1 MHFRTVFIT
10 ASATV
15 LLALAPVTHCADL
28 NWHSLNPDRSLEGWS
43 VRGGKAPFTV
53 AGQEIVGRSVLGS
66 PNSFLITDATFGD
79 FILEYDAKV
88 DPRLNSGVMVRAESR
103 PDYRDGV
110 VFGYQVEIDSS
121 ARAWSGGIYDEQ
133 RRQWLNTLARNAQ
146 ARAAFKV
153 GEWNHFRVEALGNRI
168 RTFVNGVAAANLID
182 DVTPRGFIGLQVH
195 SVDEGPKLAGL
206 EARFRNIRI
215 LTQDVA
221 AAATPLDPAADEY
234 NFIPNR
240 LTEVQVAQ
248 GWRLLWDGA
257 STNGWRGATL
267 SGFPDHGWTIRDGVL
282 SVDAAAGGESTNGG
296 DIITR
301 EEFANFELELDFR
314 ITAGANSGIKY
325 FVDPQLGPTL
335 GLAGSAIGLGVPDP
349 RRRATPRCQA
359 RRARQSHGGLTLRPD
374 PGHQSRRARSDGQAR
389 PASRSVESR
398 ADRGHGAS
406 CRTLAQRSEGRRV
419 RPRDADVPCAG
430 QQQQVQ
436 GHAWIRRARAWPD
449 PVAGSRQRRLVP
461 IDQDPLTLI
470 RGGAH
475 AYAPFPIGRCDR

>member
-1 MHFRTVFIT
+1 
-10 ASATV
+10 V
-15 LLALAPVTHCADL
+15 LLALAPVTPCAGL
-28 NWHSLNPDRSLEGWS
+28 EWHSLQPDRSLVGWS
-43 VRGGKAPFTV
+43 IRGGKAEFTV

-88 DPRLNSGVMVRAESR
+88 DPRLNSGVMVRAERR

-133 RRQWLNTLARNAQ
+133 RREWLNTLARNAQ
-146 ARAAFKV
+146 ARAALKV

-182 DVTPRGFIGLQVH
+182 DMTPRGFIGLQVH

-206 EARFRNIRI
+206 EARFRNIRV

-221 AAATPLDPAADEY
+221 TAATPLDPAADEY
-234 NFIPNR
+234 SYIPNR

-257 STNGWRGATL
+257 STNGWRGAAL

-296 DIITR
+296 DIVTR

-314 ITAGANSGIKY
+314 ITPGANSGIKY

-335 GLAGSAIGLGVPDP
+335 GLAGSAIGLEFQILDDERHPDAKLGVRGNRTLGSLYDLIP
-349 RRRATPRCQA
+349 ATNLDEPGRTA
-359 RRARQSHGGLTLRPD
+359 KRVLPPGAWNRARIVATGRH
-374 PGHQSRRARSDGQAR
+374 
-389 PASRSVESR
+389 VEHWLNGVKVVEY
-398 ADRGHGAS
+398 DRGTQMFRALVNNSKYQDIPGFGERERGPILLQDHGNAVS
-406 CRTLAQRSEGRRV
+406 FRSIK
-419 RPRDADVPCAG
+419 
-430 QQQQVQ
+430 
-436 GHAWIRRARAWPD
+436 IR
-449 PVAGSRQRRLVP
+449 SL
-461 IDQDPLTLI
+461 
-470 RGGAH
+470 
-475 AYAPFPIGRCDR
+475 

>member
-1 MHFRTVFIT
+1 MNLRTVFIT
-10 ASATV
+10 ASATM
-15 LLALAPVTHCADL
+15 LLAAAPATPCADL
-28 NWHSLNPDRSLEGWS
+28 KWHSLNPDRSLQGWS

-53 AGQEIVGRSVLGS
+53 AGQEIVGRSVLDS

-88 DPRLNSGVMVRAESR
+88 DPRLNSGVMMRAER
-103 PDYRDGV
+103 RADYRDGV

-133 RRQWLNTLARNAQ
+133 RREWLNTLARNPQ

-182 DVTPRGFIGLQVH
+182 DMTPRGFIGLQVH
-195 SVDEGPKLAGL
+195 CVDQGPKLAGL

-234 NFIPNR
+234 NYIPNR

-248 GWRLLWDGA
+248 GWRLLWDGT
-257 STNGWRGATL
+257 STNGWRGANL
-267 SGFPDHGWTIRDGVL
+267 PGFPDHGWTIRDGEL

-314 ITAGANSGIKY
+314 ITPGANSGIKY

-335 GLAGSAIGLGVPDP
+335 GLAGSAIGLEFQILDDERHPDAKLGVRGNRTMGSLYDLIAATNLDEPDRTAKRVLP
-349 RRRATPRCQA
+349 PGAWN
-359 RRARQSHGGLTLRPD
+359 RARIVATGRH
-374 PGHQSRRARSDGQAR
+374 
-389 PASRSVESR
+389 VEHWLNGVKVVEY
-398 ADRGHGAS
+398 DRGTQMFRALVNTSKYKDMPGFGERERGPILLQDHGDAVS
-406 CRTLAQRSEGRRV
+406 FRSIK
-419 RPRDADVPCAG
+419 
-430 QQQQVQ
+430 
-436 GHAWIRRARAWPD
+436 IR
-449 PVAGSRQRRLVP
+449 SL
-461 IDQDPLTLI
+461 
-470 RGGAH
+470 
-475 AYAPFPIGRCDR
+475 

>member
-10 ASATV
+10 ASATA
-15 LLALAPVTHCADL
+15 LLALAPVTPCAGLD
-28 NWHSLNPDRSLEGWS
+28 WHSLNPDRSLEGWS
-43 VRGGKAPFTV
+43 VRGGKAEFTV

-66 PNSFLITDATFGD
+66 PNSFLITAATFGD

-88 DPRLNSGVMVRAESR
+88 DSRLNSGVMVRAERR

-133 RRQWLNTLARNAQ
+133 RREWLNTLAGNPQ

-182 DVTPRGFIGLQVH
+182 DMTARGFIGLQVH

-206 EARFRNIRI
+206 EARFRSIRI

-221 AAATPLDPAADEY
+221 AAATPLNPAADEY
-234 NFIPNR
+234 NYIPNR

-248 GWRLLWDGA
+248 GWRLLWDGT

-267 SGFPDHGWTIRDGVL
+267 SGFPVHGWTVRDGVL
-282 SVDAAAGGESTNGG
+282 SVEAAAGGESTNGG

-314 ITAGANSGIKY
+314 IAPGANSGIKY

-335 GLAGSAIGLGVPDP
+335 GLAGSAIGLEFQILDDERHPDAKLGVRGNRTMGSLYDLIP
-349 RRRATPRCQA
+349 ATNLDEPGRMA
-359 RRARQSHGGLTLRPD
+359 KRVLPPGAWNRARIVATGRHVEHWLNGVKVVEYDRGTQMFRALVNNSKYQD
-374 PGHQSRRARSDGQAR
+374 IPGFGERARGPILLQDHGNSV
-389 PASRSVESR
+389 SFRSIKI
-398 ADRGHGAS
+398 
-406 CRTLAQRSEGRRV
+406 RS
-419 RPRDADVPCAG
+419 
-430 QQQQVQ
+430 
-436 GHAWIRRARAWPD
+436 
-449 PVAGSRQRRLVP
+449 L
-461 IDQDPLTLI
+461 
-470 RGGAH
+470 
-475 AYAPFPIGRCDR
+475 

>member
-10 ASATV
+10 ASAMV
-15 LLALAPVTHCADL
+15 LLALAPVTSCAGL
-28 NWHSLNPDRSLEGWS
+28 EWHSLNPDRSLAGWS
-43 VRGGKAPFTV
+43 VRGGKASFTV
-53 AGQEIVGRSVLGS
+53 AGQEIVGHSVLGS

-88 DPRLNSGVMVRAESR
+88 DPRLNSGVMVRAERRS
-103 PDYRDGV
+103 DYRDGV

-133 RRQWLNTLARNAQ
+133 RREWLNTLARNAQ

-182 DVTPRGFIGLQVH
+182 DMTPRGFIGLQVH

-234 NFIPNR
+234 NYIPNR

-267 SGFPDHGWTIRDGVL
+267 AGFPDHGWTIRDGVL

-335 GLAGSAIGLGVPDP
+335 GLAGSAIGLEFQILDDERHPDAKLGVRGNRTMGSLYDLIP
-349 RRRATPRCQA
+349 ATNLDEPGRMA
-359 RRARQSHGGLTLRPD
+359 KRVLPPGAWNRARIVATGRH
-374 PGHQSRRARSDGQAR
+374 
-389 PASRSVESR
+389 VEHWLNGVKVVEY
-398 ADRGHGAS
+398 DRGTQMFRALVNNSKYKDMPGFGERERGPILLQDHGNAVS
-406 CRTLAQRSEGRRV
+406 FRSIK
-419 RPRDADVPCAG
+419 
-430 QQQQVQ
+430 
-436 GHAWIRRARAWPD
+436 IR
-449 PVAGSRQRRLVP
+449 SL
-461 IDQDPLTLI
+461 
-470 RGGAH
+470 
-475 AYAPFPIGRCDR
+475 

>member
-1 MHFRTVFIT
+1 MNFKTLFIT
-10 ASATV
+10 VSATA
-15 LLALAPVTHCADL
+15 LLALAPKTPGAEL
-28 NWHSLNPDRSLEGWS
+28 EWQSLHPDRSLKGWS

-66 PNSFLITDATFGD
+66 PNSFLITDATYSD

-88 DPRLNSGVMVRAESR
+88 DPRLNSGVMVRAEHR
-103 PDYRDGV
+103 PDYRGGV

-133 RRQWLNTLARNAQ
+133 RREWLNTLARNAQ

-182 DVTPRGFIGLQVH
+182 DMTPRGFIGLQVH

-215 LTQDVA
+215 VTQDAA

-234 NFIPNR
+234 NYIPNQ
-240 LTEVQVAQ
+240 LTQVQVAQ
-248 GWRLLWDGA
+248 GWRLLWDGT
-257 STNGWRGATL
+257 STSGWHGATL

-314 ITAGANSGIKY
+314 ITPGANSGIKY

-335 GLAGSAIGLGVPDP
+335 GLTGSAIGLEFQILDDERHPDAKLGVRGNRTVGSLYDLIP
-349 RRRATPRCQA
+349 ATNLDEPGRTA
-359 RRARQSHGGLTLRPD
+359 KRVLPPGAWNRARIVATGRH
-374 PGHQSRRARSDGQAR
+374 
-389 PASRSVESR
+389 VEHWLNGVKVVEY
-398 ADRGHGAS
+398 DRGTQMFRALVNNSKYKDMPGFGEREHGPILLQDHGNAVS
-406 CRTLAQRSEGRRV
+406 FRSIK
-419 RPRDADVPCAG
+419 
-430 QQQQVQ
+430 
-436 GHAWIRRARAWPD
+436 IR
-449 PVAGSRQRRLVP
+449 SL
-461 IDQDPLTLI
+461 
-470 RGGAH
+470 
-475 AYAPFPIGRCDR
+475 

>member
-1 MHFRTVFIT
+1 
-10 ASATV
+10 V
-15 LLALAPVTHCADL
+15 LLAVAPVTPAAGLD
-28 NWHSLNPDRSLEGWS
+28 WHSLTPERSLAGWS
-43 VRGGKAPFTV
+43 VRGGKASFAV

-66 PNSFLITDATFGD
+66 PNSFLITEATFGD

-88 DPRLNSGVMVRAESR
+88 DPQLNSGVMVRAERR

-133 RRQWLNTLARNAQ
+133 RREWLNTLARNAR
-146 ARAAFKV
+146 AKAAFKV
-153 GEWNHFRVEALGNRI
+153 GEWNHFRVEALGNRL

-182 DVTPRGFIGLQVH
+182 DMTPRGFIGLQVH

-234 NFIPNR
+234 NYLPNR
-240 LTEVQVAQ
+240 LTDVQNAQ
-248 GWRLLWDGA
+248 GWRLLWDGV

-282 SVDAAAGGESTNGG
+282 SVEAAAGGESTNGG
-296 DIITR
+296 DIVTR

-314 ITAGANSGIKY
+314 ITPGANSGIKY

-335 GLAGSAIGLGVPDP
+335 GLTGSAIGLEFQILDDERHPDAKLGVRGNRTVGSLYDLIPATSLDEP
-349 RRRATPRCQA
+349 GRAAKRVLPPGA
-359 RRARQSHGGLTLRPD
+359 WNRARIVASGRHVEHWLNGVKVVEYERGTQLFRALVNNSKYKDIPGFGERERGPILLQDHGNAV
-374 PGHQSRRARSDGQAR
+374 SFRSIKI
-389 PASRSVESR
+389 RS
-398 ADRGHGAS
+398 
-406 CRTLAQRSEGRRV
+406 L
-419 RPRDADVPCAG
+419 
-430 QQQQVQ
+430 
-436 GHAWIRRARAWPD
+436 
-449 PVAGSRQRRLVP
+449 
-461 IDQDPLTLI
+461 
-470 RGGAH
+470 
-475 AYAPFPIGRCDR
+475 

>member
-1 MHFRTVFIT
+1 MRTVFIT

-15 LLALAPVTHCADL
+15 LLALAPATLCADL
-28 NWHSLNPDRSLEGWS
+28 NWHSLQPDHSLKGWS
-43 VRGGKAPFTV
+43 VRGGKAEFTV
-53 AGQEIVGRSVLGS
+53 AGQEIVGRSVLAS

-88 DPRLNSGVMVRAESR
+88 DPRLNSGVMVRAERR

-133 RRQWLNTLARNAQ
+133 RREWLNTLARNPQ

-182 DVTPRGFIGLQVH
+182 DTTPRGFIGLQVH
-195 SVDEGPKLAGL
+195 SVDEGPKLPGL
-206 EARFRNIRI
+206 EARFRGIRI

-234 NFIPNR
+234 NYIPNR
-240 LTEVQVAQ
+240 LTDAQVAQ

-257 STNGWRGATL
+257 STTGWRGATL
-267 SGFPDHGWTIRDGVL
+267 SGFPEHGWTIRDGVL

-296 DIITR
+296 DIVTR
-301 EEFANFELELDFR
+301 EEFANFELELDLR
-314 ITAGANSGIKY
+314 ITPGANSGIKY

-335 GLAGSAIGLGVPDP
+335 GLAGSAIGLEFQILDDERHPDAKLGVRGNRTLGSLYDLIP
-349 RRRATPRCQA
+349 ATNLDEPGRMA
-359 RRARQSHGGLTLRPD
+359 KRVLPPGAWNRARIVATGRH
-374 PGHQSRRARSDGQAR
+374 
-389 PASRSVESR
+389 VEHWLN
-398 ADRGHGAS
+398 AVKVVEYDRGTQTFRALVNNSKYKDIPGFGERERGPILLQDHGNAVS
-406 CRTLAQRSEGRRV
+406 FRSIK
-419 RPRDADVPCAG
+419 
-430 QQQQVQ
+430 
-436 GHAWIRRARAWPD
+436 IR
-449 PVAGSRQRRLVP
+449 SL
-461 IDQDPLTLI
+461 
-470 RGGAH
+470 
-475 AYAPFPIGRCDR
+475 

>member
-1 MHFRTVFIT
+1 MHFRTVLII
-10 ASATV
+10 ASATA
-15 LLALAPVTHCADL
+15 LLGLAPVTLCADL
-28 NWHSLNPDRSLEGWS
+28 QWQRLDPDRSLEGWS
-43 VRGGKAPFTV
+43 VQGGKASFTV
-53 AGQEIVGRSVLGS
+53 ERQEIVGRSVLRS
-66 PNSFLITDATFGD
+66 PNSFLITQATFGD

-88 DPRLNSGVMVRAESR
+88 DSRLNSGVMVRAERR

-133 RRQWLNTLARNAQ
+133 RREWLNTLARNAQ

-182 DVTPRGFIGLQVH
+182 DMTPRGFIGLQVH

-234 NFIPNR
+234 NYLPNR
-240 LTEVQVAQ
+240 LTDAQVAQ
-248 GWRLLWDGA
+248 GWRLLWDGV

-267 SGFPDHGWTIRDGVL
+267 AGFPDHGWTIRDGVL

-335 GLAGSAIGLGVPDP
+335 GLAGSAIGLEFQILDDERHPDAKLGVRGNRTMGSLYDLIP
-349 RRRATPRCQA
+349 ATNLDEPGRTA
-359 RRARQSHGGLTLRPD
+359 KRVLPPGAWNRARIVATGRHVEHWLNGVKVVEYDRGTQMFRALVSNSKYRDMPGFGERERGPILLQDHGNAV
-374 PGHQSRRARSDGQAR
+374 SFRSIK
-389 PASRSVESR
+389 SRS
-398 ADRGHGAS
+398 
-406 CRTLAQRSEGRRV
+406 L
-419 RPRDADVPCAG
+419 
-430 QQQQVQ
+430 
-436 GHAWIRRARAWPD
+436 
-449 PVAGSRQRRLVP
+449 
-461 IDQDPLTLI
+461 
-470 RGGAH
+470 
-475 AYAPFPIGRCDR
+475 